1 MDKKTVARINSMSF
15 NELKN
20 ELYNCYDNPIKERL
34 IRELMVIKYTQQK
47 QYITA
52 QTQHKHNIKHKQTN
66 KCKVPVM
73 NQSKS
78 KSDPEPDIVIVDDI
92 LDDFNFNFNFND
104 IDDLSSEESN
114 KNKIIEYKKD
124 TTNNNLMDRMDSD
137 MEIKKMKVSTSK
149 KDIVKPFVNT
159 VCDNY
164 ATFKNEQG
172 TDIKK
177 FKSTNSYKS

>member
-1 MDKKTVARINSMSF
+1 MDKKTVARINNMSF

-20 ELYNCYDNPIKERL
+20 ELYNCYNNPIKERL
-34 IRELMVIKYTQQK
+34 IRELMVIKYTQHK
-47 QYITA
+47 QYTETRA
-52 QTQHKHNIKHKQTN
+52 QSQTQHKHNIKHKQTT
-66 KCKVPVM
+66 KYKVPVM

-78 KSDPEPDIVIVDDI
+78 KSDPDIVIVDDI
-92 LDDFNFNFNFND
+92 LDDFNFNFND
-104 IDDLSSEESN
+104 IDDLSSEDSN

-172 TDIKK
+172 TNIKK
-177 FKSTNSYKS
+177 FKSNNSYKS

>member
-1 MDKKTVARINSMSF
+1 MDKKTVTRINNMSF

-20 ELYNCYDNPIKERL
+20 ELYNCYNNPIKERL
-34 IRELMVIKYTQQK
+34 IRELMVIKYTQHK
-47 QYITA
+47 QYIAARA
-52 QTQHKHNIKHKQTN
+52 QNKHKIKQSST
-66 KCKVPVM
+66 PVYK
-73 NQSKS
+73 NPVVN
-78 KSDPEPDIVIVDDI
+78 DPDIVIVDDI
-92 LDDFNFNFNFND
+92 LDDFNFNFND
-104 IDDLSSEESN
+104 IEDLSSEESN

-172 TDIKK
+172 TNIKK
-177 FKSTNSYKS
+177 FKSNNSYKS